1 MVRPSGADL
10 RRRARRA
17 GVQLVRRSRFLP
29 SSFPDRVG
37 DDDRLVGTTLS
48 QTVMLYFPDTR
59 DRLYQ
64 LRQWYGPLRALD
76 ARHPVIAV
84 FQDSRTAAVWR
95 AESGLPGITVARY
108 ALLDDLLA
116 DSHVK
121 LAVYV
126 NHTPQNFTAL
136 RFTSLAHVYLSHGDS
151 DKGVSV
157 SNQTKAYDF
166 CFVAGQAAIDRM
178 SDHLMFADPPAWC
191 IPIGRPQL
199 DSAGATAG
207 RPEPTGRPTVLYA
220 PTWEG
225 AQPSMAYGSVASH
238 GVGMVRALVDSGRV
252 TVSYRPHPLSGSTD
266 PAYGVADGRIRAVLA
281 EAQQRDP
288 TAGHSVETGRTLE
301 DSFASADLLVC
312 DVSSVAMEWLATGRP
327 LVVTIPASPLVSTA
341 ATRMLA
347 VVPRLAAAD
356 VDRVGD
362 LVRDQLETDPLREER
377 RALVD
382 YYLGDTTPG
391 ASTQRFLDACTRVIA
406 LRDEQWAAVT
416 SRRSS

>member
-1 MVRPSGADL
+1 MERPSGADL

-17 GVQLVRRSRFLP
+17 GVQLVRRSRLLP
-29 SSFPDRVG
+29 SSFPDRLG
-37 DDDRLVGTTLS
+37 DDERLVGTTLT

-64 LRQWYGPLRALD
+64 LRQWYAPLRALD

-95 AESGLPGITVARY
+95 EESGLPGITVARY
-108 ALLDDLLA
+108 GLLDELLA
-116 DSHVK
+116 DSAVK

-178 SDHLMFADPPAWC
+178 ADHLMFADPPAWC

-199 DSAGATAG
+199 DVAGAAAG
-207 RPEPTGRPTVLYA
+207 GAWPTGRPTVLYA

-238 GVGMVRALVDSGRV
+238 GAALVRALVGSGRV
-252 TVSYRPHPLSGSTD
+252 TVAYRPHPLSGNTD
-266 PAYGVADGRIRAVLA
+266 PAYGVADTHLRGMLA

-288 TAGHSVETGRTLE
+288 GAGHRVETGCTLE
-301 DSFASADLLVC
+301 ESFAGADLLVC
-312 DVSSVAMEWLATGRP
+312 DVSSVAMEWLATGKP
-327 LVVTIPASPLVSTA
+327 LVVTIPSSPLVATA

-347 VVPRLAAAD
+347 VVPRLTAAD
-356 VDRVGD
+356 APGLADVVQQ
-362 LVRDQLETDPLREER
+362 QLDEDPGREER
-377 RALVD
+377 QALVD
-382 YYLGDTTPG
+382 YYLGDTAPG

-406 LRDEQWAAVT
+406 LRDEQWAAIA
-416 SRRSS
+416 SRRPS